1 MKMADPDKDKAAA
14 ARLVDSY
21 MVGQARLG
29 GRRAFDELV
38 RRWHRPL
45 VAHAWRLT
53 GDGET
58 ARDAVQ
64 AAWLEIVR
72 GLPGL
77 RDDAAFP
84 AWAFR
89 IVSRRA
95 ARAIDARRRER
106 DLASAIAAE
115 PSDENLSDSD
125 DAGDA
130 ERARLQRAIAALPSA
145 QRAAIGLF
153 YGEDM
158 SVAETAVALDV
169 PVGTV
174 KTRLMH
180 ARRALRAALEGE
192 SDERRY

>member
-1 MKMADPDKDKAAA
+1 MKMSDTDTDNAAKA
-14 ARLVDSY
+14 RVIDSY
-21 MVGQARLG
+21 LVGQARLG

-38 RRWHRPL
+38 RRWHKRL

-53 GDGET
+53 GDGDA

-72 GLPGL
+72 GLPSL

-106 DLASAIAAE
+106 DLAKAYAAE
-115 PSDENLSDSD
+115 PSVEDEPVHAA
-125 DAGDA
+125 DAGEA
-130 ERARLQRAIAALPSA
+130 ARLQRAIAALPPV
-145 QRAAIGLF
+145 QRAAIGL
-153 YGEDM
+153 YYTEGM
-158 SVAETAVALDV
+158 SVAEAAVALDV

>member
-1 MKMADPDKDKAAA
+1 MKMSDTDTDNAAKA
-14 ARLVDSY
+14 RVIDSY
-21 MVGQARLG
+21 LVGQARLG

-38 RRWHRPL
+38 RRWHKRL

-53 GDGET
+53 GDGDA

-72 GLPGL
+72 GLPSL

-106 DLASAIAAE
+106 DLAKAFAAE
-115 PSDENLSDSD
+115 PSGQAEDVQGA
-125 DAGDA
+125 DADTA
-130 ERARLQRAIAALPSA
+130 ARLQRAIVALPPA
-145 QRAAIGLF
+145 QRAVIGL
-153 YGEDM
+153 YYTEGM
-158 SVAETAVALDV
+158 SVAEAAVALDV

-192 SDERRY
+192 SDER